1 MTLFWV
7 TEQTV
12 KANSA
17 SLQQTGENW
26 LYCLDKTWKL
36 LKGKVKAILKIVN

>member
-7 TEQTV
+7 TELTV

-26 LYCLDKTWKL
+26 VYCLNKNWKL
-36 LKGKVKAILKIVN
+36 LKGKVKAMLKIVS